1 MSIVIYS
8 ANINDYDIH
17 LPLEYYDK
25 KVRYILFT
33 DNKYLKSKIWEINH
47 IDFLDSKLDPR
58 KKARFLKLNP
68 HKVLPKHDISIWID
82 SCYRPKFIDVK
93 KMLDEINFN
102 ESVMCYKHNER
113 NCIYEESKNS
123 KW

>member
-47 IDFLDSKLDPR
+47 IDFLDSKLDPKIGR
-58 KKARFLKLNP
+58 A
-68 HKVLPKHDISIWID
+68 HV
-82 SCYRPKFIDVK
+82 
-93 KMLDEINFN
+93 
-102 ESVMCYKHNER
+102 
-113 NCIYEESKNS
+113 
-123 KW
+123 